1 MLIFVVI
8 IIDVPFATV
17 LLTYSVIGFINCV
30 VLLLV
35 FDVYYGSE
43 NVLGAIPSTLHEW
56 LIILVIGFLTYLG
69 PASLTIGAQI
79 EAAGLL
85 SLMRKAFA
93 IIFSYTFQVTLFQV
107 NRILPILIVRAS

>member
-1 MLIFVVI
+1 MLVFFL

-17 LLTYSVIGFINCV
+17 LLTYSVIGFINCL

-56 LIILVIGFLTYLG
+56 FIILVIGVLTYAG

-107 NRILPILIVRAS
+107 NRIILILIVRAS